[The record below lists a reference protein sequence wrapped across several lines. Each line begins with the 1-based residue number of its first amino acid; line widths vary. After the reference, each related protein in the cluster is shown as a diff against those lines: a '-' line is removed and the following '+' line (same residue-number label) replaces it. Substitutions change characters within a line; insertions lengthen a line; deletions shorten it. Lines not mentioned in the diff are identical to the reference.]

1 MTKKLLILI
10 VDDDEMTT
18 QSLVDIVTL
27 KGFQAIAAGSGN
39 EGLEVARQ
47 RKIDV
52 LLTDVKM
59 PDMNGVELYIQL
71 KETQPNI
78 MALLMTAYAADEIIN
93 KGVEEGIS
101 FVFTKPLD
109 IELLIDVFIACQG
122 S

>member
-1 MTKKLLILI
+1 MTEKLQILI

-18 QSLVDIVTL
+18 QSLVDIMTL
-27 KGFQAIAAGSGN
+27 KGFQAIAAGSGE
-39 EGLEVARQ
+39 EGLEVAHQ

-93 KGVEEGIS
+93 KGVEEGVS

>member
-1 MTKKLLILI
+1 MTEKLQILI

-18 QSLVDIVTL
+18 QSLVDIMTL

-59 PDMNGVELYIQL
+59 PDMNGVELYLQVR
-71 KETQPNI
+71 ETHSDVT
-78 MALLMTAYAADEIIN
+78 ALLMTAYAADEIIN

-101 FVFTKPLD
+101 FVFAKPLD
-109 IELLIDVFIACQG
+109 IELLLDVFEACQD